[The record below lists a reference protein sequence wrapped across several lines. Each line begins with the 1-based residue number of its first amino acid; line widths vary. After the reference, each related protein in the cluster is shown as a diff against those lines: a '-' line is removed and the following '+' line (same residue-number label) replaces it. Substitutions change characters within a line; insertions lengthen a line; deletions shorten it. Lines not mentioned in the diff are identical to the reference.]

1 MKRAKL
7 ALAIGITVLTSLI
20 VTGILLIRSD
30 VLHLRVFPAI
40 AAEESVSVHHTP
52 KKTTLTGKNR
62 VYYVQP
68 REAEAAQLQQSTKVG
83 LSYAKVEFQDITAE
97 QVGTVKPNTN
107 STLLVADADVTD
119 YEAAL
124 LAFIEA
130 GGNVVFMK
138 PLDEPSPALLAVMGV
153 QEFGADAEVTGLHFD
168 QEVYPGYPNVTRTDS
183 DAFAHNI
190 NRLTLAPQAETLIS
204 AQQQP
209 VLVSHD
215 TSGGTVQ
222 YWNTHY
228 LADKLARGLFVQSLT
243 RLNPVSVTA
252 QAGIQVMHIDDFPA
266 PVPEATTTVATASG
280 DTTTVAD
287 FYAHYWWPDMA
298 KLAKQYDL
306 KYTGALI
313 GTYGND
319 VSGQPVDLYAAMR
332 KTGQKYT
339 RELMQLGGELS
350 MHGFN
355 HQPLLLAADPVDAK
369 LKYKAWPDQ
378 ATMVQSLDQVAKLV
392 DTLDSRAKV
401 TTYVPPSNLLSDTG
415 IKALTQVFDELDTI
429 AALYFGD
436 ETSSRYI
443 TEYGANHADKALF
456 NFPRN
461 VSGYANTPQ
470 NRYEIAEV
478 AATFGVVSHFIHPDD
493 VFDQAR
499 GNGANWPTLAKGY
512 GDQLEFIA
520 KHYPQITPMTQ
531 RLATATLK
539 QYFKGAVDVAYSA
552 SRIEVMARHLPTNA
566 SVNVRLQ
573 DGRLA
578 IGDFKDRKVTQ
589 LAEGLY
595 SVQLKQA
602 AVTLPV
608 VH

>member
-40 AAEESVSVHHTP
+40 AAEETVSVHHTP

-83 LSYAKVEFQDITAE
+83 LSYAKVEFQDLTAD
-97 QVGTVKPNTN
+97 QIATVEPDAN
-107 STLLVADADVTD
+107 STLLVADADVAD

-124 LAFIEA
+124 LAFIEN
-130 GGNVVFMK
+130 GGNVVFMA
-138 PLDEPSPALLAVMGV
+138 PLDEPSKALQAAIGV
-153 QEFGADAEVTGLHFD
+153 QEFGKDEKVTGLHFD
-168 QEVYPGYPNVTRTDS
+168 QEVYPGYPNVIENDS
-183 DAFAHNI
+183 DAFAHNV
-190 NRLTLAPQAETLIS
+190 NALTLVPQAETLIS
-204 AQQQP
+204 AQEQP
-209 VLVSHD
+209 LLVSHD
-215 TSGGTVQ
+215 TKGGTVQ

-243 RLNPVSVTA
+243 RLQPVSVTA

-266 PVPEATTTVATASG
+266 PVPEATTTVATAAG

-298 KLAKQYDL
+298 KLAKQYHL

-319 VSGQPVDLYAAMR
+319 VSGQTVDLYAAMR

-355 HQPLLLAADPVDAK
+355 HQPLLLAEDPVDAK

-378 ATMVQSLDQVAKLV
+378 ATMEQSLTQVANLV

-415 IKALTQVFDELDTI
+415 IQALGNVFEDLDTV

-436 ETSSRYI
+436 QTSSRYV
-443 TEYGANHADKALF
+443 TEYGENQADSALF

-461 VSGYANTPQ
+461 VSGYANTPK

-478 AATFGVVSHFIHPDD
+478 AATFSVVSHFIHPDD

-499 GNGANWPTLAKGY
+499 GNGANWPTLAEGY
-512 GDQLEFIA
+512 AEQLEFIA
-520 KHYPQITPMTQ
+520 TNFPQITPMTQ

-539 QYFKGAVDVAYSA
+539 QYFKGAVDVAYSDKQ
-552 SRIEVMARHLPTNA
+552 IEVMARHLPTNA

-578 IGDFKDRKVTQ
+578 TGDFKNRKVTQ
-589 LAEGLY
+589 LSDGLY

-602 AVTLPV
+602 AVTIPV